1 MKKINLLFT
10 AFIAWVFLFT
20 GCKKNELVLTYD
32 ANGGTGNMPTQS
44 FESGVAQ
51 ALLPNAF
58 LCDGYWFKGWNT
70 APDGSDQKYA
80 NQQIIAIKSDM
91 TLYAQWR
98 PLSETFFA
106 IFYANGGTGSMENQA
121 FEEWVLQALNAN
133 EFTHTGYMF
142 TGWNT
147 KADGSGNSYRDK
159 QQVRLSANLGLYAQ
173 WINPA
178 GGGEPCPGIPTVKD
192 IDGNT
197 YNTVQIGSQCWM
209 RENLKTTKYAT
220 GENILL
226 VTNNNMWYNINEG
239 AMCYYNNDASN
250 AHIYGALYN
259 GYTIDDGYLCPEGWH
274 VPTND
279 EWNILVEELGGAIA
293 GYKMKTAYDWEGE
306 YGYNGNGSN
315 ESGFSAFP
323 AGACSGFDGGFF
335 NMRYQTYFWSSTSS
349 DWRKI
354 MRGLSSNSKE
364 LWSSGLENNYGFSV
378 RCIKD

>member
-1 MKKINLLFT
+1 MKKTYLLFT
-10 AFIAWVFLFT
+10 AFMACVFLFT
-20 GCKKNELVLTYD
+20 GCKKNELVLIYD
-32 ANGGTGNMPTQS
+32 ANGGG
-44 FESGVAQ
+44 
-51 ALLPNAF
+51 
-58 LCDGYWFKGWNT
+58 
-70 APDGSDQKYA
+70 
-80 NQQIIAIKSDM
+80 
-91 TLYAQWR
+91 
-98 PLSETFFA
+98 
-106 IFYANGGTGSMENQA
+106 GSMENQV
-121 FEEWVLQALNAN
+121 FEEGVQQVLNAN
-133 EFTHTGYMF
+133 EFTRTGYIF
-142 TGWNT
+142 KGWNT
-147 KADGSGNSYRDK
+147 KADGSGSSYRDK
-159 QQVRLSANLGLYAQ
+159 QLVRLYANLGLYAQ
-173 WINPA
+173 WVDPA
-178 GGGEPCPGIPTVKD
+178 GGGTPCPGIPTMND

-226 VTNNNMWYNINEG
+226 VTDNQVWYYLNEG

-259 GYTIDDGYLCPEGWH
+259 GYIAGDEDLCPEGWH

-279 EWNILVEELGGAIA
+279 EWNILANELGGANIA
-293 GYKMKTAYDWEGE
+293 GYKMKTVYDWEGE

-323 AGACSGFDGGFF
+323 AGACSGFGGGFF
-335 NMRYQTYFWSSTSS
+335 NMRYQAYFWSSTSS

>member
-1 MKKINLLFT
+1 MKKTYHLFT
-10 AFIAWVFLFT
+10 AFMACVLLFT

-32 ANGGTGNMPTQS
+32 ANGGTGNMPTQL
-44 FESGVAQ
+44 FEPGVAQ

-58 LCDGYWFKGWNT
+58 LCDGYWFRGWNT

-106 IFYANGGTGSMENQA
+106 IFYANGGAGSMENQV
-121 FEEWVLQALNAN
+121 FEEGVQQVLNAN
-133 EFTHTGYMF
+133 EFTRTGYIF
-142 TGWNT
+142 KGWNT
-147 KADGSGNSYRDK
+147 KADGSGSSYRDK
-159 QQVRLSANLGLYAQ
+159 QLVRLYANLGLYAQ
-173 WINPA
+173 WVDPA

-226 VTNNNMWYNINEG
+226 VTDNQVWYYLNEG

-250 AHIYGALYN
+250 AAVYGALYN
-259 GYTIDDGYLCPEGWH
+259 GYTIDDGDLCPEGWH

-279 EWNILVEELGGAIA
+279 EWNILANELGGANVA
-293 GYKMKTAYDWEGE
+293 GYKMKTAYDWYSRWYE
-306 YGYNGNGSN
+306 YDGSGSN

-323 AGACSGFDGGFF
+323 AGLRPSSFLYLGSAS
-335 NMRYQTYFWSSTSS
+335 YFWSST
-349 DWRKI
+349 DY
-354 MRGLSSNSKE
+354 
-364 LWSSGLENNYGFSV
+364 SSGKIARSLDSDSNQLGINSGGGYYGFSV